1 MCNTCCNMCNPC
13 NCCNPC
19 GGLFSTLFG
28 NSCNRCGCNA
38 VNTAN
43 ACGNVAN
50 TANMGGCGCGC
61 GCNCRR
67 RVSVPITGRII
78 SICPWRLLRRPPK
91 LPLQIRTA
99 VRLIIRPL
107 RGSVSETAVLTHIMP
122 GSTVCIL
129 IIRPIA
135 AVAATE
141 LFVFNKTA
149 NRKIRRIFC
158 Y

>member
-1 MCNTCCNMCNPC
+1 MPAAMLRIPQIWAVAAAVVAVIAEEE
-13 NCCNPC
+13 
-19 GGLFSTLFG
+19 F
-28 NSCNRCGCNA
+28 RCLLRA
-38 VNTAN
+38 EF
-43 ACGNVAN
+43 
-50 TANMGGCGCGC
+50 
-61 GCNCRR
+61 
-67 RVSVPITGRII
+67 I

-129 IIRPIA
+129 TIRPTA

-141 LFVFNKTA
+141 LFVSDKTA